1 MPEPGPIVGTSPI
14 RKEGLAKVTGRA
26 QYVDDITLPGIWY
39 GATVRST
46 IARGR
51 ITSITFDPAI
61 DWSQFTIVTA
71 ADIPGENTIVHLTKD
86 HPCLAAEFIN
96 HPAEPILLLAH
107 PDKTV
112 LHAAVEAVHI
122 AYEELPG
129 VFSIE
134 DSEAGAAGDPAKV
147 IWHGDDP
154 KHQGPRQSSI
164 AGVAHHSPNTFKT
177 FLMQKSSP
185 EEIRAAFAAAD
196 FIVEE
201 EYRTGAQEQ
210 LYIENNG
217 VIAEVFRAP
226 DATLDSVTVSGSM
239 QCPFYLVHAL
249 ELVFNLPAEKCRV
262 IQTETGGAFGGKEDF
277 PSVIGSHA
285 ALLAFKS
292 GHPVKICYDRAEDL
306 IVTTKRHP
314 SRTRHRTAVSRDGKL
329 LAGEIEIAIDG
340 GAYATLSPVV
350 LSRATIHA
358 PGPYNWPHITVRA
371 KAMATNVA
379 PHGAFRGFGAPQS
392 LFALER
398 HMDKIAHT
406 IGLSPEEF
414 RRRNFLSTGMHT
426 ATGQHLSDPVD
437 MQGLL
442 TRALKES
449 NYHAKRAEFDHT
461 NPTSTIKRGIGFAA
475 FMHGSGFTGSGERRL
490 NSLVQI
496 DITAEG
502 HPRILVSSTEFGQG
516 TNTILC
522 QVAAQALRIPYE
534 EVLIAQPD
542 TSLVPN
548 SGPTVA
554 SRTAMIV
561 GKLVESASESLLA
574 TLGLSSP
581 SDPLSSSTAT
591 LSSRSAPSLSSRS
604 APLLSSSRS
613 APLLSSRSAP
623 LLSSRS
629 AAEGSASSPATDLP
643 AYTPADFKR
652 AALAYLAEHGSLIAE
667 ARYEA
672 PGNIFWDDDQYKGD
686 AYPTYAWA
694 VYVAEVTVD
703 TLTYIAE
710 VKDFHALQEVGKVIH
725 PILAAGQIEG
735 GIAQGIG
742 YALYEKCVYVDG
754 LMRNNQMTNYIMPT
768 SADLPPIHVYFEE
781 TPSIHGPS
789 GAKGIGELPMDGPAP
804 AILNAIEHATGIAF
818 TEIPLLPEDIFE
830 RMTRTPV
837 GTPGG
842 GTEDLNPA
850 IDRDTRVE
858 ATA

>member
-26 QYVDDITLPGIWY
+26 QYVDDITLPGMWH

-51 ITSITFDPAI
+51 IKSITYDPAI

-71 ADIPGENTIVHLTKD
+71 ADIPGENTIIHLTKD
-86 HPCLAAEFIN
+86 HLCLAAEFIN

-107 PDKTV
+107 PDKAV
-112 LHAAVEAVHI
+112 LHAAVEGVHI
-122 AYEELPG
+122 TYEELPG
-129 VFSIE
+129 VFTIE
-134 DSEAGAAGDPAKV
+134 DSELGAAGDESKV
-147 IWHGDDP
+147 VWDHRGHG
-154 KHQGPRQSSI
+154 G
-164 AGVAHHSPNTFKT
+164 SPNIFKT
-177 FLMQKSSP
+177 FLMQKSSQ
-185 EEIRAAFAAAD
+185 EEVDAAFAAAD
-196 FIVEE
+196 FIIEG

-217 VIAEVFRAP
+217 VIAEAFRAA
-226 DATLDSVTVSGSM
+226 DGGLESVTVSGSM
-239 QCPFYLVHAL
+239 QCPYYLVHAL

-285 ALLAFKS
+285 ALLAAKC
-292 GHPVKICYDRAEDL
+292 GHAVKICYDRAEDL
-306 IVTTKRHP
+306 IGTTKRHP
-314 SRTRHRTAVSRDGKL
+314 SRTRHRTAVSKEGKL
-329 LAGEIEIAIDG
+329 LAGEIEVVIDG
-340 GAYATLSPVV
+340 GAYATLSAVV

-358 PGPYNWPHITVRA
+358 PGPYHWPHITVRA
-371 KAMATNVA
+371 KAMATNIA

-398 HMDKIAHT
+398 HMDKIAKVV
-406 IGLSPEEF
+406 GLTPEEL
-414 RRRNFLSTGMHT
+414 RRRNFLATDMHT

-437 MQGLL
+437 MQHLL

-449 NYHAKRAEFDHT
+449 NYHAKRAEFDRT
-461 NPTSTIKRGIGFAA
+461 NPTAAIKRGIGFAS

-490 NSLVQI
+490 NSLVKI
-496 DITAEG
+496 EMTGDG
-502 HPRILVSSTEFGQG
+502 RPRILVSSTEFGQG
-516 TNTILC
+516 TNTILS
-522 QVAAQALRIPYE
+522 QVCAQTLRIPYD
-534 EVLIAQPD
+534 EVLVAQPD
-542 TSLVPN
+542 TAVVPN

-561 GKLVESASESLLA
+561 GKLVERASESLLVMLA
-574 TLGLSSP
+574 PYLKNPGMTA
-581 SDPLSSSTAT
+581 DFDYSTACEVPANY
-591 LSSRSAPSLSSRS
+591 SA
-604 APLLSSSRS
+604 
-613 APLLSSRSAP
+613 
-623 LLSSRS
+623 
-629 AAEGSASSPATDLP
+629 
-643 AYTPADFKR
+643 ADFKR
-652 AALAYLAEHGSLIAE
+652 AALACLAQRGRLVAS

-694 VYVAEVTVD
+694 VYVAEVAVD
-703 TLTYIAE
+703 TRTYIAE
-710 VKDFHALQEVGKVIH
+710 VKEFHALQEVGKVIH
-725 PILAAGQIEG
+725 PVLAKGQIEG
-735 GIAQGIG
+735 GVAQGIG

-768 SADLPPIHVYFEE
+768 SADLPPIHVEFEE
-781 TPSIHGPS
+781 TPSIHGPG

-830 RMTRTPV
+830 RMSGADGSGSEELNAAVDLDTRTE
-837 GTPGG
+837 T
-842 GTEDLNPA
+842 TEVSA
-850 IDRDTRVE
+850 
-858 ATA
+858 

>member
-1 MPEPGPIVGTSPI
+1 MSDPAPILGTSPI

-26 QYVDDITLPGIWY
+26 QYVDDITLPGMWH

-61 DWSQFTIVTA
+61 RWSEFCIVTA

-86 HPCLAAEFIN
+86 HPCLAAELIN
-96 HPAEPILLLAH
+96 HPAEPIVLLAH

-112 LHAAVEAVHI
+112 LHAAVAAVHI
-122 AYEELPG
+122 TYEELPG
-129 VFSIE
+129 IFTIE
-134 DSEAGAAGDPAKV
+134 DSELGAAGDASKV
-147 IWHGDDP
+147 IWRGDDP
-154 KHQGPRQSSI
+154 K
-164 AGVAHHSPNTFKT
+164 HHSPNTFKT
-177 FLMQKSSP
+177 FLMQSHDDP
-185 EEIRAAFAAAD
+185 AAHEAGVAAAFAAAD

-217 VIAEVFRAP
+217 VIAEAFRAP
-226 DATLDSVTVSGSM
+226 DGSLESVLVSGSM
-239 QCPFYLVHAL
+239 QCPYYLVHAL

-285 ALLAFKS
+285 ALLAAKS

-306 IVTTKRHP
+306 IATTKRHP

-329 LAGEIEIAIDG
+329 LAGEIDVTIDG

-358 PGPYNWPHITVRA
+358 PGPYHWPYITVRA
-371 KAMATNVA
+371 KAMATNIA

-406 IGLSPEEF
+406 VGLTPEEF
-414 RRRNFLSTGMHT
+414 RRRNFLSTGMKT

-449 NYHAKRAEFDHT
+449 SYHSRRAEFDRT
-461 NPTSTIKRGIGFAA
+461 NPTSTIKRGIGFAS

-496 DITAEG
+496 ELTPEG
-502 HPRILVSSTEFGQG
+502 RPRILVSSTEFGQG
-516 TNTILC
+516 TNTILS
-522 QVAAQALRIPYE
+522 QVCAQTLRIPYE
-534 EVLIAQPD
+534 EVLVAQPD
-542 TSLVPN
+542 TSIVPN

-561 GKLVESASESLLA
+561 GKLVERASESLLA
-574 TLGLSSP
+574 
-581 SDPLSSSTAT
+581 
-591 LSSRSAPSLSSRS
+591 SL
-604 APLLSSSRS
+604 L
-613 APLLSSRSAP
+613 PLLSSRGDSILAFDT
-623 LLSSRS
+623 
-629 AAEGSASSPATDLP
+629 AAEESAHHARGRVH
-643 AYTPADFKR
+643 YTADQFR
-652 AALAYLAEHGSLIAE
+652 AAARAYLAERGPLIAQ
-667 ARYEA
+667 ARYES
-672 PGNIFWDDDQYKGD
+672 PGNIFWDDDKYKGD

-694 VYVAEVTVD
+694 VYVAEVAVD
-703 TLTYIAE
+703 TLSWSAT
-710 VKDFHALQEVGKVIH
+710 VTDFHALQEVGKVMH
-725 PILAAGQIEG
+725 PVLAKGQIEG
-735 GIAQGIG
+735 GVAQGIG

-781 TPSIHGPS
+781 TPSIHGPD

-804 AILNAIEHATGIAF
+804 AILNAIEHATGISF

-830 RMTRTPV
+830 RMTRTPKS
-837 GTPGG
+837 GS
-842 GTEDLNPA
+842 EDLNA
-850 IDRDTRVE
+850 IDLDTRTEPSEVP
-858 ATA
+858 A

>member
-1 MPEPGPIVGTSPI
+1 MPEPGPILGTSPI

-26 QYVDDITLPGIWY
+26 RYVDDITLPGMWY

-51 ITSITFDPAI
+51 ITSISYDPAI

-71 ADIPGENTIVHLTKD
+71 ADIPGENTIIHLVKD
-86 HPCLAAEFIN
+86 HPCLAAEFIH

-107 PDKTV
+107 PDKAA

-122 AYEELPG
+122 TYEEYPG
-129 VFSIE
+129 VFTIE
-134 DSEAGAAGDPAKV
+134 DSEVGAGGDESKI
-147 IWHGDDP
+147 IWRGDDP
-154 KHQGPRQSSI
+154 K
-164 AGVAHHSPNTFKT
+164 HHSPNTFKT
-177 FLMQKSSP
+177 FLMRSSDDAAVHDAALT
-185 EEIRAAFAAAD
+185 AAFAAAD
-196 FIVEE
+196 FIVEG

-217 VIAEVFRAP
+217 VIAEAFR
-226 DATLDSVTVSGSM
+226 TQGGSLESVKVSGSM
-239 QCPFYLVHAL
+239 QCPYYLVHAL

-262 IQTETGGAFGGKEDF
+262 VQTETGGAFGGKEDF

-285 ALLAFKS
+285 ALLAMKS

-306 IVTTKRHP
+306 IATTKRHP

-329 LAGEIEIAIDG
+329 LAGEIEVVIDG
-340 GAYATLSPVV
+340 GAYVTLSPVV

-358 PGPYNWPHITVRA
+358 PGPYHWPHLTVRA
-371 KAMATNVA
+371 KAMATDIA

-406 IGLSPEEF
+406 IGLTPEEF
-414 RRRNFLSTGMHT
+414 RRRNFLTTGMHT

-437 MQGLL
+437 MQHLL

-449 NYHAKRAEFDHT
+449 NYHQKRSEFDRT
-461 NPTSTIKRGIGFAA
+461 NLTSAVKRGIGFAA

-490 NSLVQI
+490 NSLVKI
-496 DITAEG
+496 ELTADG
-502 HPRILVSSTEFGQG
+502 RPNILVSSTEFGQG
-516 TNTILC
+516 TNTILS
-522 QVAAQALRIPYE
+522 QVCAQTLRIPYE
-534 EVLIAQPD
+534 EVLVAQPD
-542 TSLVPN
+542 TSIVPN

-561 GKLVESASESLLA
+561 GKLVERASESMLA
-574 TLGLSSP
+574 TLAPYL
-581 SDPLSSSTAT
+581 AN
-591 LSSRSAPSLSSRS
+591 SAQIADFDYSV
-604 APLLSSSRS
+604 AC
-613 APLLSSRSAP
+613 
-623 LLSSRS
+623 
-629 AAEGSASSPATDLP
+629 EVPAT
-643 AYTPADFKR
+643 YTSADFKR
-652 AALAYLAEHGSLIAE
+652 AAQAYLAQHGTLIAE

-672 PGNIFWDDDQYKGD
+672 PGNIFWDDDQYRGD

-694 VYVAEVTVD
+694 VYVAEVAVD
-703 TLTYIAE
+703 TLTYSVE
-710 VKDFHALQEVGKVIH
+710 VKDFHALQEVGKVMH
-725 PILAAGQIEG
+725 PVLAKGQIEG
-735 GIAQGIG
+735 GVAQGIG

-768 SADLPPIHVYFEE
+768 SADLPPVHVHFEE

-830 RMTRTPV
+830 RMTA
-837 GTPGG
+837 TPGSG
-842 GTEDLNPA
+842 SKDLNPS
-850 IDRDTRVE
+850 IDLDTETETTEVP
-858 ATA
+858 A